1 LAIQPLTDSER
12 LELLARVAALE
23 LEHGDLDEV
32 IDRLG
37 PPQDRDEL
45 LLRRLKKKKL
55 LLKDRIEKLRAR
67 LVPDIVA

>member
-1 LAIQPLTDSER
+1 MAIQPLTDSER

-23 LEHGDLDEV
+23 LEHGDLDAV

-37 PPQDRDEL
+37 PLQNRDEL
-45 LLRRLKKKKL
+45 LRRRLKKKKL